1 MPLITS
7 TSLSNLRCH
16 SVNKLSETFVNTI
29 LIVLVAASQLM
40 YEAKNTTFG
49 CYSVEDVSEL
59 QSVRSD
65 EKAFQMAF
73 LQKRAY
79 GDCVDIPQ
87 GTVVEGSIEPT
98 DTSKLLVL
106 IEKAPPPFEAPLED
120 FELKAASDGK

>member
-1 MPLITS
+1 M
-7 TSLSNLRCH
+7 NLRTQ
-16 SVNKLSETFVNTI
+16 SMNTI
-29 LIVLVAASQLM
+29 LGVLLAASQEV
-40 YEAKNTTFG
+40 YEAKVTSFG

-73 LQKRAY
+73 LEKRAY
-79 GDCVDIPQ
+79 GNCVDIPQ

-98 DTSKLLVL
+98 DPSKLVVL

-120 FELKAASDGK
+120 FELKPTDGKQ